1 MLDLSGLW
9 KMLNNQ
15 YVSSFLA
22 VFLGVYAALVG
33 PKLSPEALSVLQSDG
48 FRLVAIFLI
57 AYMPEKNFQFALV
70 LSVVLVLTLNFVN
83 EQKLLE
89 SFMYRS
95 TNRSS

>member
-1 MLDLSGLW
+1 MLELSGLW
-9 KMLNNQ
+9 KMLNNK

-33 PKLSPEALSVLQSDG
+33 PKLSPAALSVLQSDG

-70 LSVVLVLTLNFVN
+70 LSVALVLTLNFVN

-89 SFMYRS
+89 SFLYKQ
-95 TNRSS
+95 NKY

>member
-22 VFLGVYAALVG
+22 VFLGVYAALVV
-33 PKLSPEALSVLQSDG
+33 KLSPEALSVLQSDG

-57 AYMPEKNFQFALV
+57 AYIEKNFQFALV

-89 SFMYRS
+89 SLC
-95 TNRSS
+95 TEAPTDN